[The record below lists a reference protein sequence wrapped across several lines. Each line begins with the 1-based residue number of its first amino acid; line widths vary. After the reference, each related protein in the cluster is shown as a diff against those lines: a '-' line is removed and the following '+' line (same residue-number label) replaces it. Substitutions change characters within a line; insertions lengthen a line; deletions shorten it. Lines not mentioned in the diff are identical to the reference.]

1 MDARKNKKKKST
13 NKSININKI
22 EKIQKK
28 NFNLMLLV
36 TFFLGVLLIFSAY
49 AWFNASLDVKVK
61 FINLTVSKKSGL
73 YISLDGI
80 DFSSSVQISKK
91 VLLDE
96 LSNRYPKHTSQ
107 WANGGLYPVS
117 SKGIPN
123 SNTDIFEIYF
133 ASNFEVDYE
142 TNKSYL
148 TTKKSIE
155 TVASDKKN
163 YIAFD
168 IFLKNITGSPV
179 SDNLY
184 IDEGTN
190 IIVDSEETPQIL
202 GLINSSRFGFVK
214 VGSVSRNSTVT
225 EIQNI
230 ECNNNC
236 EMVIYEPN
244 STRHTDL
251 SIQRAKKYN
260 VNLVNGEYYP
270 TLAITGEMNFFEIN
284 DTIKGKVSENFE
296 LQNTQVDINKPIFEI
311 PDGVTKLRVYV
322 WIEGQDIDSLATRS
336 EGADVSVVINL
347 IKDTAGYDAFN
358 E

>member
-1 MDARKNKKKKST
+1 MDARKKKNKKLRTKKVNSY
-13 NKSININKI
+13 KI
-22 EKIQKK
+22 EKIQKN

-36 TFFLGVLLIFSAY
+36 TFFIGVLLIFSAY

-61 FINLTVSKKSGL
+61 FINLTVSKKNGL

-91 VLLDE
+91 TLIDD
-96 LSNRYPKHTSQ
+96 LSTRYPNHTSQ
-107 WANGGLYPVS
+107 WAKSGLYPVS
-117 SKGIPN
+117 SKGISNP
-123 SNTDIFEIYF
+123 NTDIFEIYH
-133 ASNFEVDYE
+133 ASDFEVDYE

-148 TTKKSIE
+148 S
-155 TVASDKKN
+155 TVKNVEKGISDRKH

-168 IFLKNITGSPV
+168 IFLKNITGSPI

-190 IIVDSEETPQIL
+190 IIGQSEVTEQVM
-202 GLINSSRFGFVK
+202 GLINSARIGFVK
-214 VGSVSRNSTVT
+214 VGSVSRKSTIA

-244 STRHTDL
+244 STRHTNL

-260 VNLVNGEYYP
+260 VNLKNGEYYP

-284 DTIKGKVSENFE
+284 DTIKGKVTKNFE

-311 PDGVTKLRVYV
+311 PDGITKLRIYI
-322 WIEGQDIDSLATRS
+322 WIEGQDIDSLATKS
-336 EGADVSVVINL
+336 EGADVSVIINL
-347 IKDTAGYDAFN
+347 VKDTAGYDAFN